1 MTTLTAETTKTRTIA
16 FIGNPNTGKST
27 VFNALCGT
35 RQVVGNY
42 PGVTVEKKVGR
53 IQLGDTT
60 GVLVDLPGVY
70 SLNSLSPDEEIAV
83 KLLLGMVEDMPQ
95 PDLVLFVLDATN
107 IKRNLL
113 LFSQVIEVGL
123 PIVVVLTMTD
133 LLEREGIELDI
144 AGLQD
149 RLGVPIVPVVGRN
162 KQALE
167 QLRRV
172 LSTTMEH
179 QPAERLPLEYP
190 SSLEQAVQALKANLG
205 PGDQL
210 SDFEIRNLLMERSG
224 RADGLGPG
232 LAEAVEKARLTISK
246 DHWLSIS
253 QEASLRYSWA
263 DSVVSQVEKRE
274 TVLKRFSSKIDRFL
288 IHRVYGL
295 IFFSVIMFLVFQSI
309 YTWAVPFM
317 DFIDG
322 TFGALGEFAGKQLEN
337 SPVLASLVTDGIIGG
352 VGAVVIFLPQILI
365 LFVFVAILED
375 SGYLARAAFLMDKL
389 VSWTGLNGR
398 AFSPMLS
405 GFACAVPAIM
415 ATRVMPDPKARLSTI
430 LVTPLVSCSA
440 RLPVYLLLI
449 SAFIEPQFGAG
460 WAAFTLFGMHAF
472 GLILAMPIAW
482 FLNRNVLKT
491 PALPFVLEMP
501 TYRMPKP
508 YNVLFRAGRA
518 GKKFL
523 AQAGTIIFAC
533 SILVW
538 ALSYFPRPDQL
549 ESEIRNSYASQ
560 LEEVG
565 DEDRAALEDEINQ
578 KIAGSYLER
587 SYLGRAGK
595 VIEPVF
601 APLGFDWKISVGI
614 LGAFPAREVIISTL
628 GIIYNLGDVDEE
640 SSALKDTLSRETRED
655 GSKVFTPLTAISLMI
670 FFALCSQCMS
680 TLATVK
686 RELNSWKWTAFMFV
700 YMTGLAYL
708 CSFLVYQ
715 GGRLL
720 GWS

>member
-1 MTTLTAETTKTRTIA
+1 MSTAVAETRKTRTIA

-42 PGVTVEKKVGR
+42 PGVTVEKKIGR
-53 IQLGDTT
+53 LEIDGEQ
-60 GVLVDLPGVY
+60 VSIVDLPGVY

-83 KLLLGMVEDMPQ
+83 KLLMGEVKDMPG

-123 PIVVVLTMTD
+123 PVVVALTMTD
-133 LLEREGIELDI
+133 LLEREGVKLNVQALEE
-144 AGLQD
+144 
-149 RLGVPIVPVVGRN
+149 RLGVPVIPVVGRE
-162 KQALE
+162 KTALSK
-167 QLRRV
+167 LRAALVHESADR
-172 LSTTMEH
+172 
-179 QPAERLPLEYP
+179 PPERMPLAYP
-190 SSLEQAVQALKANLG
+190 SSLEKAVADLKDGLA

-210 SDFEIRNLLMERSG
+210 SVFEIRNLLMDRGG

-232 LAEAVEKARLTISK
+232 LAEAVETARLSIEK
-246 DHWLSIS
+246 DHWIS
-253 QEASLRYSWA
+253 VSEEASLRYSWA
-263 DSVVSQVEKRE
+263 DSVVAQVEERIP
-274 TVLKRFSSKIDRFL
+274 TRIRFSSRIDRIL
-288 IHRVYGL
+288 IHRGYGL
-295 IFFSVIMFLVFQSI
+295 FFFALIMFLVFQSI

-317 DFIDG
+317 DMIDG
-322 TFGALGEFAGKQLEN
+322 AMGAISGFAGEKLAGA
-337 SPVLASLVTDGIIGG
+337 PVLASLVTDGVIGG

-365 LFVFVAILED
+365 LFIFVAILED

-398 AFSPMLS
+398 AFIPMLS

-415 ATRVMPDPKARLSTI
+415 ATRVMPDPKARLATI

-449 SAFIEPQFGAG
+449 SAFIEPHFGAG
-460 WAAFTLFGMHAF
+460 WAAFTLFAMHAF
-472 GLILAMPIAW
+472 GLCLAMPIAW
-482 FLNRNVLKT
+482 ILNRNVLKT

-501 TYRMPKP
+501 AYRMPKF
-508 YNVLFRAGRA
+508 YNVFYRASRAGR
-518 GKKFL
+518 KFL
-523 AQAGTIIFAC
+523 VQAGTIIFAC
-533 SILVW
+533 SILIW
-538 ALSYFPRPDQL
+538 ALSYFPRAP
-549 ESEIRNSYASQ
+549 ETEAAIVESYAAQ
-560 LEEVG
+560 IEAAEP
-565 DEDRAALEDEINQ
+565 EAKEALEAEVEQ
-578 KIAGSYLER
+578 KIAGAHLEN
-587 SYLGRAGK
+587 SYLGKAGK
-595 VIEPVF
+595 FIEPVF

-628 GIIYNLGDVDEE
+628 GIIYNLGEVDEE
-640 SSALKDTLSRETRED
+640 DGALKDALQLETRED
-655 GSKVFTPLTAISLMI
+655 GSKMFTPLTALSLMI

-686 RELNSWKWTAFMFV
+686 RELNSWKWTGFMFV
-700 YMTGLAYL
+700 YMTGLAYVFSL
-708 CSFLVYQ
+708 LVYQ